1 MTMVSTNLRLSLV
14 GSGRP
19 GSHVFGAEGG
29 AFGRSQKC
37 EWVLPDDE
45 RILSSVH
52 GRLICKNGEFLL
64 VDEST
69 NGIFVNGLPEPLG
82 RGNSIVLSNGTRFS
96 AGRYTIEAHL
106 VRAETG

>member
-1 MTMVSTNLRLSLV
+1 MTMGSMNLRLSLV

-19 GSHVFGAEGG
+19 GSHVFGDQGG

-37 EWVLPDDE
+37 DWVLPDDE

-52 GRLICKNGEFLL
+52 GRLVFRNGEFML

-82 RGNSIVLSNGTRFS
+82 RGNSIVLSNGTRFT
-96 AGRYTIEAHL
+96 AGRYMIEAQL
-106 VRAETG
+106 V